1 MVSSEGIRARVT
13 ALANLLR
20 AEPAVELLVVDS
32 RESFQRNKEFYQ
44 KRLEEETTPAI
55 RKLLIE
61 DMRHLDEILSSSA
74 SAREF
79 VLILR
84 RDLKSDMSEG
94 TLRHLE
100 KGICDHGL
108 HVRLADEQDV
118 KRLLAVYYQHDIT
131 TDFFQDVDGE
141 KAVIENG

>member
-1 MVSSEGIRARVT
+1 
-13 ALANLLR
+13 
-20 AEPAVELLVVDS
+20 
-32 RESFQRNKEFYQ
+32 
-44 KRLEEETTPAI
+44 
-55 RKLLIE
+55 
-61 DMRHLDEILSSSA
+61 MRHLDEILSSSA

-94 TLRHLE
+94 TLRQLEKGICDHGLHVRLAELE

-141 KAVIENG
+141 KAVIRSSWI